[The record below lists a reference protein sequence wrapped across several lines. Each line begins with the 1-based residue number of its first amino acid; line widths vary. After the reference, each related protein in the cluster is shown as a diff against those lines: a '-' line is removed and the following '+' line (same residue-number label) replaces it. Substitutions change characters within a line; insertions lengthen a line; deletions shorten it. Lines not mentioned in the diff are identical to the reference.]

1 MALKASSLLWP
12 STGLLINHL
21 HNHNFSVFQ
30 LYQQQ
35 QNHNTTFVNLQDV
48 TNLGLYNKDFILV
61 TQASIVLVVFYC
73 CHDLKEDLMG
83 TKIFIIF
90 VYLSNMLSTI
100 GVKELRLCT

>member
-1 MALKASSLLWP
+1 MATDDLDITSDWRIVRENLVQ
-12 STGLLINHL
+12 L
-21 HNHNFSVFQ
+21 HCV
-30 LYQQQ
+30 
-35 QNHNTTFVNLQDV
+35 DV
-48 TNLGLYNKDFILV
+48 
-61 TQASIVLVVFYC
+61 SW